1 VTERIIYNGEIM
13 LQALD
18 KLKSSRQLSTDLLK
32 PLGISMNQFLRYSQK
47 PMSDAQ
53 EDEFISRLIAHFEK
67 SLE

>member
-1 VTERIIYNGEIM
+1 
-13 LQALD
+13 
-18 KLKSSRQLSTDLLK
+18 
-32 PLGISMNQFLRYSQK
+32 MNQFLRYSQK